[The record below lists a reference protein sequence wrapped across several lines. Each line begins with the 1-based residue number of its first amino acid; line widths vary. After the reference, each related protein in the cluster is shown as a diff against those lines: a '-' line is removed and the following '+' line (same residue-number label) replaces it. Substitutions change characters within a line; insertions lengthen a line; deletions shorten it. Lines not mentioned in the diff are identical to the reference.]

1 MDKVRILPLLVFAG
15 LCLLVLKTMG
25 LFLTGGYVLSG
36 SAPAVAQNAAGTKTD
51 DVKEGAAK
59 SAEPAEASEEKT
71 GAAEENGTSEQ
82 RDALGP
88 ETPKAKTTDAS
99 GSEEIKKKKA
109 ETAENPSARDVTAP
123 SLAPGQGATKAERAI
138 LEGLSNRR
146 KTLDKRARELE
157 LRENLLKAA
166 EKRVEAKIAELKSI
180 ESRIEG
186 ELKKHDDGR
195 KAEYQRLVQMYSNM
209 KPKDAA
215 KIFDRLDLNVLTDL
229 VRQMKPR
236 VMSAILAAMTP
247 AAAER
252 LTLAIAS
259 TRKPATSAA
268 DTLPKISS
276 R

>member
-15 LCLLVLKTMG
+15 ICLLVLKTMG
-25 LFLTGGYVLSG
+25 LFLTGGYVFSG
-36 SAPAVAQNAAGTKTD
+36 AAPAVAQNAGDAKGEATQDNAAAAEPEKAQDQTSGTSDDAAGPAGD
-51 DVKEGAAK
+51 APAEPQAADAPAAEGADTKK
-59 SAEPAEASEEKT
+59 SA
-71 GAAEENGTSEQ
+71 
-82 RDALGP
+82 
-88 ETPKAKTTDAS
+88 AK
-99 GSEEIKKKKA
+99 
-109 ETAENPSARDVTAP
+109 ENPSAKDVTGPAIDP
-123 SLAPGQGATKAERAI
+123 SKGDTKAERAI

-186 ELKKHDDGR
+186 ELKKRDDGR
-195 KAEYQRLVQMYSNM
+195 KAEYDRLVQMYSNM

-215 KIFDRLDLNVLTDL
+215 RIFDRLDLNVLTGL

-236 VMSAILAAMTP
+236 VMSAILAAMKP

-252 LTLAIAS
+252 LTLEIAS
-259 TRKPATSAA
+259 TRKPGTAA
-268 DTLPKISS
+268 ANSLPKISS

>member
-1 MDKVRILPLLVFAG
+1 MDKVRILPLLVFAAI
-15 LCLLVLKTMG
+15 CLLMLKTMG

-36 SAPAVAQNAAGTKTD
+36 AAPAIAQNAAETKAD
-51 DVKEGAAK
+51 AGQAAPEA
-59 SAEPAEASEEKT
+59 AEPEKAQEQASDAGEKSGEPDEAASSEPQS
-71 GAAEENGTSEQ
+71 A
-82 RDALGP
+82 
-88 ETPKAKTTDAS
+88 DAS
-99 GSEEIKKKKA
+99 GTAETEEKKA
-109 ETAENPSARDVTAP
+109 KVADNPSAKDVAGPAIDP
-123 SLAPGQGATKAERAI
+123 SKGATKAERAI

-186 ELKKHDDGR
+186 ELKKRDDSR
-195 KAEYQRLVQMYSNM
+195 KAEYERLVQMYSNM

-215 KIFDRLDLNVLTDL
+215 RIFDRLDLNVLTGL

-236 VMSAILAAMTP
+236 VMSAILAAMKP

-252 LTLAIAS
+252 LTLEIAS
-259 TRKPATSAA
+259 TRKPLTRAA
-268 DTLPKISS
+268 KTLPKISS